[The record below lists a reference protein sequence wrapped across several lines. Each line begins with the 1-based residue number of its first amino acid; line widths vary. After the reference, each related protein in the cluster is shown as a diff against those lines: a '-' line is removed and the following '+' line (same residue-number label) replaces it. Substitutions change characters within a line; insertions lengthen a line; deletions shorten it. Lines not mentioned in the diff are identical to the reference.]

1 MIKTH
6 YTIQLKF
13 KVDHL
18 LVNVH
23 ELNVFSLNVSLIPI
37 FFINNNDGN
46 GNNNYG
52 YAADIPRGGSSCPL
66 FPSCGIVVLWR
77 EENRNTQGEKPL
89 GTTTRTNNKLH
100 SHVTAGP
107 GIKPH
112 P

>member
-1 MIKTH
+1 MVIIIMIMQRT
-6 YTIQLKF
+6 F
-13 KVDHL
+13 
-18 LVNVH
+18 H
-23 ELNVFSLNVSLIPI
+23 EVALPVQV
-37 FFINNNDGN
+37 
-46 GNNNYG
+46 
-52 YAADIPRGGSSCPL
+52 
-66 FPSCGIVVLWR
+66 VVLWR